1 MTASPNIWFR
11 YRVTPRGRL
20 TWPVNAMGWM
30 SLLAIT
36 ILPTLVF
43 VGAAQ
48 ALHIRS
54 VWAGIAYLVLAIPA
68 MAFVLTKL
76 FQARGQQA

>member
-1 MTASPNIWFR
+1 MTTTPNIWFR

-20 TWPVNAMGWM
+20 TWPVNAKGWL

-36 ILPTLVF
+36 IVPTLVF
-43 VGAAQ
+43 IAGAQ

-54 VWAGIAYLVLAIPA
+54 VWAGVAYVALAIPA
-68 MAFVLTKL
+68 MAFVLNKL
-76 FQARGQQA
+76 FQAKGQQA